1 MVLKYRYTIRS
12 VTIIL
17 FGLWIFVF
25 AGCSSK
31 YTLDD
36 FDKKIKQDTATID
49 TWKNIENAQPLSTLY
64 DLIESE
70 AIKILVEQAL
80 KNNPSLEQTR
90 LTLQSYRLYK
100 TITDANRLPNVN
112 FSSSI
117 SRTESE
123 KTVRSSEVDISWEAD
138 VWGKLN
144 DSSKAAVK
152 SAKAQKALYD
162 SARDILAA
170 EVIQAYIEYV
180 RTYKA
185 LEIEQK
191 HFLTLKK
198 NDDFIKERYVRGLSS
213 LADVYSARSS
223 AQSLQATLAKYKEAV
238 NKQRRSLRI
247 LLGDTN
253 DKQLKNTLL
262 EYPNIKITLSQLPAQ
277 TLARRPDM
285 KAAYFTLQ
293 STVYQSKAT
302 YKELLPSLNLQAI
315 LKDSTH
321 LIFADPVWT
330 LLGGL
335 SAPIFNNGSLK
346 ASAHQSDIAAAS
358 AYESYR
364 ETLIAAVKEV
374 EDTLGQER
382 SISLQQKYLEEAL
395 VNAQKTQNQYEE
407 NYKKGISDMLDLL
420 TVQTKT
426 YDIEAQLNTLISQRL
441 SNRVDLA
448 LALGLG
454 VENEY

>member
-1 MVLKYRYTIRS
+1 MVLKYRYIIRS
-12 VTIIL
+12 VTVIL
-17 FGLWIFVF
+17 FGLWIFIF

-36 FDKKIKQDTATID
+36 FDKKIKQDTAKID
-49 TWKNIENAQPLSTLY
+49 TWENIDNAQPLSTLY

-70 AIKILVEQAL
+70 TIKVLVEQAL

-90 LTLQSYRLYK
+90 LTLQSYRLNK

-117 SRTESE
+117 SRLESE
-123 KTVRSSEVDISWEAD
+123 KTLRSSEVEVSWEAD

-223 AQSLQATLAKYKEAV
+223 AQSSQATLAQYKEAV

-253 DKQLKNTLL
+253 DKELENTLL

-293 STVYQSKAT
+293 SKVYQSKAT
-302 YKELLPSLNLQAI
+302 YKELLPSLDLQAM
-315 LKDSTH
+315 LTDSTH
-321 LIFADPVWT
+321 LILADPVWT

-335 SAPIFNNGSLK
+335 SAPVFNNGSLK
-346 ASAHQSDIAAAS
+346 ASARQSDIAAAS

-420 TVQTKT
+420 TVQTQT
-426 YDIEAQLNTLISQRL
+426 YDIEDQLNTLISQRL

-454 VENEY
+454 VEK